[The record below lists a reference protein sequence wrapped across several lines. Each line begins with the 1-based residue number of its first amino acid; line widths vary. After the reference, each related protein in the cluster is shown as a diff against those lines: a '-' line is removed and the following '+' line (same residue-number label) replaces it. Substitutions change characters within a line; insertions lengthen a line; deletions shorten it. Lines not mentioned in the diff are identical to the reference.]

1 MNGDDYME
9 LLLERREQYYAQHGQ
24 PTPGFPALPEWFI
37 RPGDENLVELPA
49 PPAPPKP
56 QRRPRTYRTAQS
68 LTEQRDRLIAARDH
82 ILAITGVPDRAAA
95 GGEALGRKRTARQA
109 VRSDNALRRYVDLD
123 DRIRKLNNR
132 IALANAREQTR

>member
-82 ILAITGVPDRAAA
+82 ILAIPASPTEQQQAAKHSA
-95 GGEALGRKRTARQA
+95 
-109 VRSDNALRRYVDLD
+109 
-123 DRIRKLNNR
+123 
-132 IALANAREQTR
+132 ANARHDRQSAATTPCAATSTSTTASANSTTASH